1 MTEFNQMET
10 QTASSSSSS
19 SSSSSNNALIEEIAY
34 LKSLVTLREK
44 QLLHQKKK
52 NEELKKDLQT
62 FITQHNVSVDVLNDK
77 KKELTEI
84 QKKLKAMQDGFN
96 ALKQEQKEKEE
107 NTQHMIDD
115 IKASNMFLL
124 HKMQKLWNVID
135 IQCRVNRL
143 KRTHALNSDGQYD
156 RVMELCND
164 STILKDYKRVNS
176 IRNYLCH
183 STTVSQIEDFMGQRN
198 YTVITETVKHVD
210 KKLSNNS
217 LL

>member
-1 MTEFNQMET
+1 MTECNQIET
-10 QTASSSSSS
+10 QTSTPSSSL
-19 SSSSSNNALIEEIAY
+19 SSSNNALIEEIAY
-34 LKSLVTLREK
+34 LKSLLMLRNK
-44 QLLHQKKK
+44 QLLHQKNK
-52 NEELKKDLQT
+52 NEELKKDLST
-62 FITQHNVSVDVLNDK
+62 FITQHNISVDILNNK
-77 KKELTEI
+77 KKELAEI
-84 QKKLKAMQDGFN
+84 QKKFKAMQEGFN
-96 ALKQEQKEKEE
+96 ALKQEQKEKEKD
-107 NTQHMIDD
+107 TQHMIDD

-156 RVMELCND
+156 RVKKLCND
-164 STILKDYKRVNS
+164 STILKDYKHVNS

-183 STTVSQIEDFMGQRN
+183 ATTVSQIEDFMGQRN

>member
-1 MTEFNQMET
+1 MTECNQIET
-10 QTASSSSSS
+10 QTSTPSSSL
-19 SSSSSNNALIEEIAY
+19 SSSNNALIEEIVY
-34 LKSLVTLREK
+34 LKSLLMLRNK
-44 QLLHQKKK
+44 QLLHQKNK
-52 NEELKKDLQT
+52 NEELKKDLST
-62 FITQHNVSVDVLNDK
+62 FITQHNISVDILNNK
-77 KKELTEI
+77 KKELAEI
-84 QKKLKAMQDGFN
+84 QKKFKAMQEGFN

-107 NTQHMIDD
+107 DTQHMIDD

-183 STTVSQIEDFMGQRN
+183 STTVSQIEAFMGQRN